1 MATLLSPSRGK
12 GLIGLSKYILRRIL
26 VAFPLILG
34 VTTVVFVMLRVAL
47 PGDPAKVMAGDRA
60 TPELIEQIRHNLG
73 LDRPVFEQY
82 LIFLRNFVQGD
93 LGRSVKFR
101 EPVLGVIAKA
111 FPFTAVLTFLCV
123 AIGTSL
129 GLVIGVLTAV
139 YQRTWID
146 NFGIV
151 LAVLFYSIPTF
162 WLGLMLIL
170 VFSVGLRVLPV
181 QGVGTWKHFVL
192 PVTTLGLGQSALI
205 ARLTRSS
212 MIEVLST
219 DYVRTA
225 RAKGLTQR
233 RVLIRHA
240 LQNTLIPV
248 ITVVGLSVGGLL
260 GGAVITESI
269 FHLPGVGSL
278 AIDAISNRDYPMI
291 QGAVI
296 LVAASFVFVNLVV
309 DIIYAFVDPRIRYE

>member
-1 MATLLSPSRGK
+1 
-12 GLIGLSKYILRRIL
+12 
-26 VAFPLILG
+26 
-34 VTTVVFVMLRVAL
+34 MLRVAL

-60 TPELIEQIRHNLG
+60 SPELIEQIRHNLG
-73 LDRPVFEQY
+73 LDRPVIEQY

-101 EPVLGVIAKA
+101 EPVVGVIVKA
-111 FPFTAVLTFLCV
+111 FPFTATLTFLCV
-123 AIGTSL
+123 TIGTTL
-129 GLVIGVLTAV
+129 GLVIGVMTAV

-151 LAVLFYSIPTF
+151 VAVLFYSIPTF

-170 VFSVGLRVLPV
+170 IFSVGLRILPV

-225 RAKGLTQR
+225 RAKGLSQR
-233 RVLIRHA
+233 HVLIRHA

-269 FHLPGVGSL
+269 FGLPGVGRL

-296 LVAASFVFVNLVV
+296 LVAASFVFVNLLV

>member
-1 MATLLSPSRGK
+1 M
-12 GLIGLSKYILRRIL
+12 SKYILRRIL

-111 FPFTAVLTFLCV
+111 FPFTATLTFLCV

-129 GLVIGVLTAV
+129 GLVIGVVTAV

-181 QGVGTWKHFVL
+181 QGVGTWQHFVL

-225 RAKGLTQR
+225 RAKGLPQR

>member
-1 MATLLSPSRGK
+1 MSE
-12 GLIGLSKYILRRIL
+12 YVLRRIL
-26 VAFPLILG
+26 IAFPLILA

-47 PGDPAKVMAGDRA
+47 PGDPAKLMAGDRA
-60 TPELIEQIRHNLG
+60 SPEQIENIRKQLG
-73 LDRPVFEQY
+73 LDKPVFEQY
-82 LIFLRNFVQGD
+82 LIFLRNFAQGD

-111 FPFTAVLTFLCV
+111 FPFTAVLTFLSV
-123 AIGTSL
+123 GVGTAIGL
-129 GLVIGVLTAV
+129 AIGVMTAV
-139 YQRTWID
+139 YHRSWVD
-146 NFGIV
+146 RLGIV
-151 LAVLFYSIPTF
+151 VAVFFYSIPTF
-162 WLGLMLIL
+162 WMGLMLIL
-170 VFSVGLRVLPV
+170 LLSVGLRILPV
-181 QGVGTWKHFVL
+181 QGVGSWRHLVL
-192 PVTTLGLGQSALI
+192 PVATLALWQSALI

-212 MIEVLST
+212 MIEVLSA

-225 RAKGLTQR
+225 RAKGLTRR

-240 LQNTLIPV
+240 LRNTLIPI

-269 FHLPGVGSL
+269 FGLPGVGRL

-296 LVAASFVFVNLVV
+296 LVAASFVFVNLIV
-309 DIIYAFVDPRIRYE
+309 DIIYAFVDPRIRYSQDSQ

>member
-1 MATLLSPSRGK
+1 MT
-12 GLIGLSKYILRRIL
+12 KYIAQRIL
-26 VAFPLILG
+26 IAFPLILG
-34 VTTVVFVMLRVAL
+34 VTTVVFVMLRIAL

-82 LIFLRNFVQGD
+82 VIFLRNFASGD

-101 EPVLGVIAKA
+101 EPVAGVIAKA
-111 FPFTAVLTFLCV
+111 FPFTATLTFLSV
-123 AIGTSL
+123 SVGTAL
-129 GLVIGVLTAV
+129 GLLIGIVTAV
-139 YQRTWID
+139 YQRSWID
-146 NFGIV
+146 SVGIV
-151 LAVLFYSIPTF
+151 VAVFFYSIPTF

-170 VFSVGLRVLPV
+170 IFSVNLRVLPV
-181 QGVGTWKHFVL
+181 QGVGTWQHFVL
-192 PVTTLGLGQSALI
+192 PVTTLAVGQSALI

-212 MIEVLST
+212 LIEVLSA
-219 DYVRTA
+219 DYVRTG

-260 GGAVITESI
+260 GGAVITEDI
-269 FHLPGVGSL
+269 FGLPGVGRL
-278 AIDAISNRDYPMI
+278 AIDAIRNRDYPMI

-296 LVAASFVFVNLVV
+296 LVAASFVFVNLIV

>member
-1 MATLLSPSRGK
+1 M
-12 GLIGLSKYILRRIL
+12 SKYILRRIL

-47 PGDPAKVMAGDRA
+47 PGDPAQVMAGDRA
-60 TPELIEQIRHNLG
+60 SPELVEQIRRNLG
-73 LDRPVFEQY
+73 FDRPVLEQY
-82 LIFLRNFVQGD
+82 LVFLRNFAQGD

-101 EPVLGVIAKA
+101 EPVAGVIARA
-111 FPFTAVLTFLCV
+111 FPFTATLTLLCV
-123 AIGTSL
+123 VIGTSL
-129 GLVIGVLTAV
+129 GLIIGVVTAV
-139 YQRTWID
+139 YQRTWVD
-146 NFGIV
+146 NLGIV
-151 LAVLFYSIPTF
+151 VAVLFYSIPTF

-170 VFSVGLRVLPV
+170 VFSVHLRLLPV
-181 QGVGTWKHFVL
+181 QGVGSWQHFVL
-192 PVTTLGLGQSALI
+192 PVTTLAVGQSALI

-212 MIEVLST
+212 MIEVLSA

-225 RAKGLTQR
+225 RAKGLPQR
-233 RVLIRHA
+233 RVLSRHA

-278 AIDAISNRDYPMI
+278 AIDAITNRDYPMI

-296 LVAASFVFVNLVV
+296 LVAASFVFVNLIV

>member
-1 MATLLSPSRGK
+1 M
-12 GLIGLSKYILRRIL
+12 SKYILRRIL

-111 FPFTAVLTFLCV
+111 FPFTATLTFLCV

-129 GLVIGVLTAV
+129 GLLIGVVTAV

-181 QGVGTWKHFVL
+181 QGVGTWQHFVL

-225 RAKGLTQR
+225 RAKGLPQR

>member
-1 MATLLSPSRGK
+1 MATGK
-12 GLIGLSKYILRRIL
+12 GLAGLSKYILRRIL

-47 PGDPAKVMAGDRA
+47 PGDPAQVMAGDRA
-60 TPELIEQIRHNLG
+60 SPELVEQIRRNLG
-73 LDRPVFEQY
+73 FDRPVLEQY
-82 LIFLRNFVQGD
+82 LVFLRNFAQGD

-101 EPVLGVIAKA
+101 EPVAGVIARA
-111 FPFTAVLTFLCV
+111 FPFTATLTLLCV
-123 AIGTSL
+123 VIGTSL
-129 GLVIGVLTAV
+129 GLIIGVVTAV
-139 YQRTWID
+139 YQRTWVD
-146 NFGIV
+146 NLGIV
-151 LAVLFYSIPTF
+151 VAVLFYSIPTF

-170 VFSVGLRVLPV
+170 VFSVHLRLLPV
-181 QGVGTWKHFVL
+181 QGVGSWQHFVL
-192 PVTTLGLGQSALI
+192 PVTTLAVGQSALI

-212 MIEVLST
+212 MIEVLSA

-225 RAKGLTQR
+225 RAKGLPQR
-233 RVLIRHA
+233 RVLSRHA

-278 AIDAISNRDYPMI
+278 AIDAITNRDYPMI

-296 LVAASFVFVNLVV
+296 LVAASFVFVNLIV

>member
-1 MATLLSPSRGK
+1 M
-12 GLIGLSKYILRRIL
+12 SKYILRRIL
-26 VAFPLILG
+26 IAFPLILG

-47 PGDPAKVMAGDRA
+47 PGDPAKVLAGPRA

-101 EPVLGVIAKA
+101 EPVVGVIAKA
-111 FPFTAVLTFLCV
+111 FPFTATLTFLCV

-129 GLVIGVLTAV
+129 GLVIGVVTAV

-151 LAVLFYSIPTF
+151 VAVLFYSIPTF

-170 VFSVGLRVLPV
+170 IFSVGLRILPV

-192 PVTTLGLGQSALI
+192 PVATLGVGQSALI

-225 RAKGLTQR
+225 RAKGLAQR
-233 RVLIRHA
+233 HVLIRHA
-240 LQNTLIPV
+240 LQNTLIPI

-296 LVAASFVFVNLVV
+296 LVAASFVFVNLLV

>member
-1 MATLLSPSRGK
+1 M
-12 GLIGLSKYILRRIL
+12 SKYILRRIL

-219 DYVRTA
+219 DFVRTA

>member
-1 MATLLSPSRGK
+1 M
-12 GLIGLSKYILRRIL
+12 SKYILRRIL
-26 VAFPLILG
+26 IALPLILA

-47 PGDPAKVMAGDRA
+47 PGDPAKLMAGDRA
-60 TPELIEQIRHNLG
+60 SPELIEQIRRNLG

-82 LIFLRNFVQGD
+82 LIFLRNFASGD

-101 EPVLGVIAKA
+101 EPVLGVIVKA
-111 FPFTAVLTFLCV
+111 FPFTATLTFLSV
-123 AIGTSL
+123 TVGTGI
-129 GLVIGVLTAV
+129 GLVIGIVTAV
-139 YQRTWID
+139 YQRSWID
-146 NFGIV
+146 SLGIV
-151 LAVLFYSIPTF
+151 VAVFFYSIPTF

-170 VFSVGLRVLPV
+170 IFSVGLRILPV
-181 QGVGTWKHFVL
+181 QGVGTPGHFVL
-192 PVTTLGLGQSALI
+192 PVATLAVGQSALI

-212 MIEVLST
+212 MIEVLSA

-225 RAKGLTQR
+225 RAKGLTER

-240 LQNTLIPV
+240 LENTLIPV

-269 FHLPGVGSL
+269 FGLPGVGRL

-296 LVAASFVFVNLVV
+296 LVAASFVFVNLIV

>member
-1 MATLLSPSRGK
+1 M
-12 GLIGLSKYILRRIL
+12 SKYILRRVLI
-26 VAFPLILG
+26 AFPLILA
-34 VTTVVFVMLRVAL
+34 VTTVVFFMLRIAV
-47 PGDPAKVMAGDRA
+47 PGDPAKLMAGDRA
-60 TPELIEQIRHNLG
+60 TPELIEQIRKNLG
-73 LDRPVFEQY
+73 LDRPLAEQY
-82 LIFLRNFVQGD
+82 LIFLRNFAQGD

-111 FPFTAVLTFLCV
+111 FPFTAAVTFLSV
-123 AIGTSL
+123 SVGTAIGL
-129 GLVIGVLTAV
+129 LIGIITAV

-146 NFGIV
+146 NLGIV
-151 LAVLFYSIPTF
+151 TAVFFYSIPTF

-170 VFSVGLRVLPV
+170 IFAVGLRILPV
-181 QGVGTWKHFVL
+181 QGAGSWRHFVL
-192 PVTTLGLGQSALI
+192 PVATLAVGQSALI

-225 RAKGLTQR
+225 RAKGLAHR
-233 RVLIRHA
+233 RVLIGHA
-240 LQNTLIPV
+240 LKNTLIPV

-269 FHLPGVGSL
+269 FGLPGVGRL
-278 AIDAISNRDYPMI
+278 AIDSISNRDYPMI
-291 QGAVI
+291 QGTVI
-296 LVAASFVFVNLVV
+296 LVAASFVFVNLIV

>member
-1 MATLLSPSRGK
+1 MNQ
-12 GLIGLSKYILRRIL
+12 YILRRVAI
-26 VAFPLILG
+26 AFPLILA

-47 PGDPAKVMAGDRA
+47 PGDPAKLMAGDRA
-60 TPELIEQIRHNLG
+60 SPEQVEIIRRKLG
-73 LDRPVFEQY
+73 LDRPVVEQY
-82 LIFLRNFVQGD
+82 LIFLRNFAQGD

-111 FPFTAVLTFLCV
+111 FPFTAKITILSVTV
-123 AIGTSL
+123 GTAIGL
-129 GLVIGVLTAV
+129 MIGVMTAV
-139 YQRTWID
+139 YQRTWVD
-146 NFGIV
+146 NLGIV
-151 LAVLFYSIPTF
+151 VTVFFFSIPTF

-170 VFSVGLRVLPV
+170 IFAVGLRVLPV
-181 QGVGTWKHFVL
+181 QGASSWRHFIM
-192 PVTTLGLGQSALI
+192 PVATLAVGQSALI

-225 RAKGLTQR
+225 RSKGLSPR
-233 RVLIRHA
+233 RVLISHA

-269 FHLPGVGSL
+269 FGLPGVGRL

-291 QGAVI
+291 QGTVI
-296 LVAASFVFVNLVV
+296 LVAASFVFVNLIV

>member
-1 MATLLSPSRGK
+1 M
-12 GLIGLSKYILRRIL
+12 SKYILRRVLI
-26 VAFPLILG
+26 AFPLILA

-47 PGDPAKVMAGDRA
+47 PGDPAKLMAGDRA
-60 TPELIEQIRHNLG
+60 TPELIEQIRKNLG

-82 LIFLRNFVQGD
+82 LIFLRNFASGD

-111 FPFTAVLTFLCV
+111 FPFTATLTFLSV
-123 AIGTSL
+123 TVGTGI
-129 GLVIGVLTAV
+129 GLVIGIITAV
-139 YQRTWID
+139 YQRTWVD
-146 NFGIV
+146 SLGILV
-151 LAVLFYSIPTF
+151 AVFFYSIPTF

-170 VFSVGLRVLPV
+170 VFSVNLRLLPV
-181 QGVGTWKHFVL
+181 QGIGTWQHFVL
-192 PVTTLGLGQSALI
+192 PVTTLSVGQSALI

-225 RAKGLTQR
+225 RAKGITDR

-240 LQNTLIPV
+240 LKNTLIPV

-269 FHLPGVGSL
+269 FGLPGVGRL
-278 AIDAISNRDYPMI
+278 AIDSITNRDYPMI

-296 LVAASFVFVNLVV
+296 LVAASFVFVNLIV

>member
-1 MATLLSPSRGK
+1 M
-12 GLIGLSKYILRRIL
+12 SKYILRRIL

-192 PVTTLGLGQSALI
+192 PVTTLGVGQSALI

-212 MIEVLST
+212 MIEVLSA

-296 LVAASFVFVNLVV
+296 LVAASFVFVNLIV

>member
-1 MATLLSPSRGK
+1 M
-12 GLIGLSKYILRRIL
+12 SKYILRRIL
-26 VAFPLILG
+26 IAFPLILG

-47 PGDPAKVMAGDRA
+47 PGDPAKVLAGPRA

-101 EPVLGVIAKA
+101 EPVAGVIAKA
-111 FPFTAVLTFLCV
+111 FPFTATLTFLCV

-129 GLVIGVLTAV
+129 GLVIGVVTAV

-151 LAVLFYSIPTF
+151 VAVLFYSIPTF

-170 VFSVGLRVLPV
+170 IFSVGLRILPV

-192 PVTTLGLGQSALI
+192 PVATLGVGQSALI

-225 RAKGLTQR
+225 RAKGLAQR
-233 RVLIRHA
+233 HVMIRHA
-240 LQNTLIPV
+240 LQNTLIPI

-296 LVAASFVFVNLVV
+296 LVAASFVFVNLLV

>member
-1 MATLLSPSRGK
+1 M
-12 GLIGLSKYILRRIL
+12 SKYILRRIL

-47 PGDPAKVMAGDRA
+47 PGDPAQVMAGDRA
-60 TPELIEQIRHNLG
+60 SPELVEQIRRNLG
-73 LDRPVFEQY
+73 FDRPVLEQY
-82 LIFLRNFVQGD
+82 LVFLRNFAQGD

-101 EPVLGVIAKA
+101 EPVAGVIARA
-111 FPFTAVLTFLCV
+111 FPFTATLTLLCV

-129 GLVIGVLTAV
+129 GLIIGVVTAV

-146 NFGIV
+146 NLGIV
-151 LAVLFYSIPTF
+151 VAVLFYSIPTF

-170 VFSVGLRVLPV
+170 VFSVHLRLLPV
-181 QGVGTWKHFVL
+181 QGVGSWQHFVL
-192 PVTTLGLGQSALI
+192 PVTTLAVGQSALI

-212 MIEVLST
+212 MIEVLSA

-225 RAKGLTQR
+225 RAKGLPQR
-233 RVLIRHA
+233 RVLSRHA

-296 LVAASFVFVNLVV
+296 LVAASFVFVNLIV

>member
-1 MATLLSPSRGK
+1 MAKAGQAPWKARH
-12 GLIGLSKYILRRIL
+12 LSKYILRRIL
-26 VAFPLILG
+26 IAFPLILG

-60 TPELIEQIRHNLG
+60 SPELIEQIRHNLG
-73 LDRPVFEQY
+73 LDRPLIEQY
-82 LIFLRNFVQGD
+82 LIYLRNLMQGD

-101 EPVLGVIAKA
+101 EPVAGVIAKA
-111 FPFTAVLTFLCV
+111 FPFTATLTFLCV
-123 AIGTSL
+123 AIGTTL
-129 GLVIGVLTAV
+129 GLVIGVVTAV

-146 NFGIV
+146 KVGIV
-151 LAVLFYSIPTF
+151 VAVLFYSIPTF

-170 VFSVGLRVLPV
+170 LFSVGLRALPV
-181 QGVGTWKHFVL
+181 QGIGTWKHFVL
-192 PVTTLGLGQSALI
+192 PVATLGVGQSALI

-225 RAKGLTQR
+225 RAKGLARR

-296 LVAASFVFVNLVV
+296 LVAASFVFVNLLV
-309 DIIYAFVDPRIRYE
+309 DTIYAYVDPRIRYE

>member
-1 MATLLSPSRGK
+1 M
-12 GLIGLSKYILRRIL
+12 SKYILRRIL

-170 VFSVGLRVLPV
+170 VFSVGLRILPV

-192 PVTTLGLGQSALI
+192 PVTTLGVGQSALI

-233 RVLIRHA
+233 RMLIRHA

>member
-1 MATLLSPSRGK
+1 M
-12 GLIGLSKYILRRIL
+12 SKYILRRIL
-26 VAFPLILG
+26 IAFPLILG

-60 TPELIEQIRHNLG
+60 SPELIEQIRHNLG
-73 LDRPVFEQY
+73 LDRPVIEQY

-101 EPVLGVIAKA
+101 EPVVGVIVKA
-111 FPFTAVLTFLCV
+111 FPFTATLTFLCV
-123 AIGTSL
+123 TIGTTL
-129 GLVIGVLTAV
+129 GLVIGVMTAV

-151 LAVLFYSIPTF
+151 VAVLFYSIPTF

-170 VFSVGLRVLPV
+170 IFSVGLRILPV

-225 RAKGLTQR
+225 RAKGLAQR
-233 RVLIRHA
+233 HVLIRHA

-269 FHLPGVGSL
+269 FGLPGVGRL

-296 LVAASFVFVNLVV
+296 LVAASFVFVNLLV